1 MIPPLHRQFGYG
13 MTLGKS
19 YLHYGP
25 LLGYKASVFNLVY
38 ANNAGSLRYAHATL
52 WDNRRCSDNCW
63 VESGTRWASLVWGS
77 FHARVDCDAR
87 MGMEKNGLILLFIIE
102 VSWMRKNGHAR

>member
-1 MIPPLHRQFGYG
+1 

-38 ANNAGSLRYAHATL
+38 ATNTGSLRCVKHQICGMIDVVQTKRL
-52 WDNRRCSDNCW
+52 FL
-63 VESGTRWASLVWGS
+63 EFGTHWASPVRVS
-77 FHARVDCDAR
+77 FHVRDECDAQ
-87 MGMEKNGLILLFIIE
+87 MGMEKNGLILSSITG
-102 VSWMRKNGHAR
+102 VS